1 METWASAGPYERY
14 MGRWS
19 RRVALEFLGW
29 ISVRHGAAWAD
40 VGCGTGGLAQSILAS
55 CDPSSVAGVD
65 SSEAYL
71 AEARRTLTDP
81 RASFG
86 RADATKLPWD
96 RARFDA
102 TVSGLVL
109 NFVPDH
115 RGMVGEMARV
125 TKPGGKVAAYLWDY
139 AHGMQMTRHF
149 WDAAKSV
156 SPHDSALDQ
165 GERFPICQPAPL
177 ESLFQSAGLTSVSVT
192 AIDIEMLFRDFD
204 DYWSPFLGKQG
215 AAPSYLASVDAD
227 TRERIRSLLRSRLV
241 PAPDGSIALTARAWA
256 VQGTVRL
263 IPA

>member
-19 RRVALEFLGW
+19 RRVAAEFLGW
-29 ISVRHGAAWAD
+29 ISIPPGASWAD
-40 VGCGTGGLAQSILAS
+40 VGCGTGGLAHSILSS
-55 CDPSSVAGVD
+55 CNPRSVAGVD
-65 SSEAYL
+65 SSEGYL
-71 AEARRTLTDP
+71 AEARRTLTDR

-86 RADATKLPWD
+86 LADATILPWD
-96 RARFDA
+96 ESSFDA

-125 TKPGGKVAAYLWDY
+125 TKPGGKVAAYVWDY
-139 AHGMQMTRHF
+139 ARGMQMTRHF
-149 WDAAKSV
+149 WNAATSV
-156 SPHDSALDQ
+156 SPRDSALDQ
-165 GERFPICQPAPL
+165 AERFPICQPGPL

-227 TRERIRSLLRSRLV
+227 TRERIRTLLQSRLV

-256 VQGTVRL
+256 VQGTV
-263 IPA
+263 